1 MGTVERLRSVGTKFR
16 REITVYREVLRHPGT
31 PRPARILLGV
41 AVGYMLLPFDLIP
54 DFIPVLGH
62 VDDAILVPLLVV
74 TALKRIP
81 ADVISEC
88 RATVEH
94 RVGSSTA

>member
-1 MGTVERLRSVGTKFR
+1 
-16 REITVYREVLRHPGT
+16 
-31 PRPARILLGV
+31 
-41 AVGYMLLPFDLIP
+41 MLLPFDLIP